1 MASGGVSGGIKL
13 APLLTEMKVDIKNF
27 KSDME
32 QAKKAGKDAAEEI
45 SKELESTSK
54 VGDSLSKV
62 GNILTVGVTTPLL
75 AAGTAVGKFAIDAE
89 NSMAMLQGQL
99 GLTAE
104 ETEQLQ
110 EVAQNVY
117 ENGYGDSIES
127 CVADLALLRQNVRES
142 KDWTE
147 DMTQSTLEQIETITA
162 LFDTN
167 ADEVTRTVQVMKS
180 SGLIENV
187 SEGLDIITYGFQNGA
202 NYSGEM
208 LDTLREY
215 SPQFVKLGLDAD
227 SAMQLMIQ
235 GAENGAF
242 NLDKIGDALKELSI
256 RVVDGSDTTVQGFEA
271 MGLSADEMAQ
281 KFAAGGDTAKAA
293 FQETLDGLESIE
305 DPVERNIAGVNL
317 FGTMWEDL
325 GETVILSLADVEG
338 GLEGVEGATERA
350 GEGLNNTFSA
360 RATSLAREFKDS
372 LLPLGEALL
381 DIGED
386 ILPEVKEGVEDFAD
400 MMEDMDSETAKNVI
414 TFGALAAVAGPVIK
428 TISGG
433 ISVYTKLSSVMAG
446 AKKASDTL
454 STSQSA
460 LTGKMTGLLGTCGPL
475 AGGLALGA
483 TAVIGL
489 GKAIEKARK
498 DAEKADLEEHFGDIV
513 LSAEEVEDIA
523 ERLTTNEW
531 TMRIDAVID
540 AKEKLEELE
549 TSIQESIETINKA
562 EWKVGIGL
570 ELTDS
575 ERKEYQQSVTD
586 YISGVQD
593 YINQQRYT
601 ASLAVDAVFEPGS
614 DINAQYQ
621 QSLDSFYNELSGEF
635 TSLGEELAELSNQA
649 WEDNFLSEDELN
661 AIGEKRAEI
670 QKKLDEISQA
680 EYDLELDSIRADT
693 TKNGLTADSFQNLQE
708 SLSEKLDEREA
719 ELEDTKR
726 ELLLPYQVQ
735 YNNGEISLEEFDAKK
750 KEVDQY
756 CQQQFG
762 DIVLDAVNIETGEIR
777 NAYADEINDSMGNF
791 YDSLQE
797 DITEAG
803 NGAVA
808 SWDEMV
814 ATFSKS
820 IQYSDSVLS
829 AEAQSNVRNLL
840 KNMEP
845 EKARLE
851 ELAKSYKDAGKMV
864 PESVSQGLMDIYQ
877 LEAVTGNTEHIYEL
891 MASRIAESPEYQQA
905 IANAAE
911 SGLGIPEELASALES
926 NYGLVYNAST
936 GMFEQVADGAADSSG
951 TVQSAMTGVVDDA
964 GAAANNRIGEISP
977 EFQRALENMGKG
989 GIAGME
995 AVVKASKLDSP
1006 GMKTP
1011 DWTSEA
1017 RKGRNNMQGVL
1028 DNNPLSVTVNAA
1040 VSGIDAALSALNK
1053 ARSYNYNG
1061 LDNVPYDGYQ
1071 AVLHKGERVLT
1082 AEENRAYSQD
1092 PGIDYGK
1099 MEKCMR
1105 SAVREL
1111 TLSIGSREFGR
1122 MIDNRLRE
1130 RGILP

>member
-1 MASGGVSGGIKL
+1 MAAERASGGIKL

-32 QAKKAGKDAAEEI
+32 QAKKVGKDAAEEI

-62 GNILTVGVTTPLL
+62 GDILTVGVTTPLL

-127 CVADLALLRQNVRES
+127 CVTDLALLRQNVRES

-242 NLDKIGDALKELSI
+242 NLDKVGDALKELSI
-256 RVVDGSDTTVQGFEA
+256 RVVDGSDTTKQGFEA

-281 KFAAGGDTAKAA
+281 KFAVGGDTAKAA
-293 FQETLDGLESIE
+293 FQETLEGLASIE

-386 ILPEVKEGVEDFAD
+386 ILPEIKEGVEDFAD
-400 MMEDMDSETAKNVI
+400 VMEDMDSETAKNVI
-414 TFGALAAVAGPVIK
+414 TFGALAAASGPVIK

-433 ISVYTKLSSVMAG
+433 ISVYTKLSSVLGGASKALGIFGSSQAAAAAAAG
-446 AKKASDTL
+446 TTSTAVGASG
-454 STSQSA
+454 
-460 LTGKMTGLLGTCGPL
+460 LTGTLTGLLGTCAPV
-475 AGGLALGA
+475 AGGIALVGA
-483 TAVIGL
+483 GVYALHEQGDVLNSTVL
-489 GKAIEKARK
+489 KSRE
-498 DAEKADLEEHFGDIV
+498 EMSWLEETLADLQGVTRYTKEE
-513 LSAEEVEDIA
+513 
-523 ERLTTNEW
+523 
-531 TMRIDAVID
+531 
-540 AKEKLEELE
+540 LEELGF
-549 TSIQESIETINKA
+549 
-562 EWKVGIGL
+562 VH
-570 ELTDS
+570 
-575 ERKEYQQSVTD
+575 KE
-586 YISGVQD
+586 
-593 YINQQRYT
+593 
-601 ASLAVDAVFEPGS
+601 F
-614 DINAQYQ
+614 
-621 QSLDSFYNELSGEF
+621 
-635 TSLGEELAELSNQA
+635 
-649 WEDNFLSEDELN
+649 SEDL
-661 AIGEKRAEI
+661 
-670 QKKLDEISQA
+670 
-680 EYDLELDSIRADT
+680 
-693 TKNGLTADSFQNLQE
+693 
-708 SLSEKLDEREA
+708 
-719 ELEDTKR
+719 
-726 ELLLPYQVQ
+726 
-735 YNNGEISLEEFDAKK
+735 
-750 KEVDQY
+750 
-756 CQQQFG
+756 
-762 DIVLDAVNIETGEIR
+762 
-777 NAYADEINDSMGNF
+777 
-791 YDSLQE
+791 
-797 DITEAG
+797 
-803 NGAVA
+803 
-808 SWDEMV
+808 
-814 ATFSKS
+814 
-820 IQYSDSVLS
+820 
-829 AEAQSNVRNLL
+829 
-840 KNMEP
+840 
-845 EKARLE
+845 
-851 ELAKSYKDAGKMV
+851 
-864 PESVSQGLMDIYQ
+864 
-877 LEAVTGNTEHIYEL
+877 
-891 MASRIAESPEYQQA
+891 
-905 IANAAE
+905 
-911 SGLGIPEELASALES
+911 
-926 NYGLVYNAST
+926 
-936 GMFEQVADGAADSSG
+936 
-951 TVQSAMTGVVDDA
+951 
-964 GAAANNRIGEISP
+964 SP
-977 EFQRALENMGKG
+977 EFQDAVEESTKKVQDFNVFLQEIGFDDVITQEETDEFVRRVNDTCSEVIATIESRKEEAQNGLKELFVADDQIVDESEQKVLEIITRSSDNQISEVQTLQNEIIAIYQAAVNEKRELNEQEIADIQSKNERIRQIELEAVGGTQEEIAYAKNEFRARVKTMDLESASELMQEKAKLRDDEIIQIQASYDTEIDLLKSKLENC
-989 GIAGME
+989 
-995 AVVKASKLDSP
+995 
-1006 GMKTP
+1006 
-1011 DWTSEA
+1011 SEA
-1017 RKGRNNMQGVL
+1017 EKSELELQIANLEKDRDDKIKIQQELYNEYLGIIEE
-1028 DNNPLSVTVNAA
+1028 NNPKLLDAINQLNGEILNGEDEKCAKHLQKVREEYIGLEQITKSGCYTLYNTTTQTNEDVVVNYDEATGQVVGIYNEAAGRLAGYTHEIQSDTINMALNCEDSFELVGVSIEGLVEENGKLVNSNGEVVGSLEDVKTSADGTREGIVILNGTPCRIKVDKNGTITALDTIGDKADYVSRDRTMRVYVNAVMDGFNA
-1040 VSGIDAALSALNK
+1040 GIDAINR

-1122 MIDNRLRE
+1122 MVDNRLRE
-1130 RGILP
+1130 RGLM

>member
-1 MASGGVSGGIKL
+1 MASGGIKL

-62 GNILTVGVTTPLL
+62 GNILTVGVTAPLL

-242 NLDKIGDALKELSI
+242 NLDKVGDALKELSI
-256 RVVDGSDTTVQGFEA
+256 RVVDGSDTTKQGFEA

-281 KFAAGGDTAKAA
+281 KFATGGDTAKAA
-293 FQETLDGLESIE
+293 FQETLEGLESIE

-372 LLPLGEALL
+372 LLPLGEVLL

-400 MMEDMDSETAKNVI
+400 MMEDMDTETAKNVI
-414 TFGALAAVAGPVIK
+414 TFGALAAAAGPVIK

-433 ISVYTKLSSVMAG
+433 ISVYTKLSSVLGGASKALGVFGSSQAAAAAAAG
-446 AKKASDTL
+446 TTSTAVGASG
-454 STSQSA
+454 
-460 LTGKMTGLLGTCGPL
+460 LTGTLTGLLGTCAPV
-475 AGGLALGA
+475 AGGIALVGA
-483 TAVIGL
+483 GIY
-489 GKAIEKARK
+489 AIHEQGELMNSTVLKSREEMSWLEKVF
-498 DAEKADLEEHFGDIV
+498 ADLSG
-513 LSAEEVEDIA
+513 
-523 ERLTTNEW
+523 TTKY
-531 TMRIDAVID
+531 TR
-540 AKEKLEELE
+540 EELE
-549 TSIQESIETINKA
+549 E
-562 EWKVGIGL
+562 
-570 ELTDS
+570 
-575 ERKEYQQSVTD
+575 
-586 YISGVQD
+586 
-593 YINQQRYT
+593 
-601 ASLAVDAVFEPGS
+601 
-614 DINAQYQ
+614 
-621 QSLDSFYNELSGEF
+621 
-635 TSLGEELAELSNQA
+635 
-649 WEDNFLSEDELN
+649 
-661 AIGEKRAEI
+661 
-670 QKKLDEISQA
+670 
-680 EYDLELDSIRADT
+680 
-693 TKNGLTADSFQNLQE
+693 
-708 SLSEKLDEREA
+708 
-719 ELEDTKR
+719 
-726 ELLLPYQVQ
+726 
-735 YNNGEISLEEFDAKK
+735 
-750 KEVDQY
+750 
-756 CQQQFG
+756 
-762 DIVLDAVNIETGEIR
+762 
-777 NAYADEINDSMGNF
+777 MGF
-791 YDSLQE
+791 
-797 DITEAG
+797 
-803 NGAVA
+803 V
-808 SWDEMV
+808 
-814 ATFSKS
+814 
-820 IQYSDSVLS
+820 
-829 AEAQSNVRNLL
+829 
-840 KNMEP
+840 
-845 EKARLE
+845 
-851 ELAKSYKDAGKMV
+851 YKDFS
-864 PESVSQGLMDIYQ
+864 E
-877 LEAVTGNTEHIYEL
+877 N
-891 MASRIAESPEYQQA
+891 
-905 IANAAE
+905 
-911 SGLGIPEELASALES
+911 
-926 NYGLVYNAST
+926 
-936 GMFEQVADGAADSSG
+936 
-951 TVQSAMTGVVDDA
+951 
-964 GAAANNRIGEISP
+964 ISP
-977 EFQRALENMGKG
+977 EFQEAVEKSAEDVQNLSVFMQEIGFDGVITEEESAEFNSRIEQACDEAIATIQAKKEEMNSGLAELFVADDGIIDEGEQQLLDYWDQNYDTSTSRITEIKSEINAIEQQAFEEKRALNDKEIEEIENYYAEVRR
-989 GIAGME
+989 IELESLAGNEEEMLYAKNE
-995 AVVKASKLDSP
+995 FTLRAKNMDLESASELLQEKAKIREDEILQIQASYNTQIDMQKAALDDMT
-1006 GMKTP
+1006 G
-1011 DWTSEA
+1011 EA
-1017 RKGRNNMQGVL
+1017 RANAEKQIADLEADRDRKVQEQQGL
-1028 DNNPLSVTVNAA
+1028 YDDYIEIIRENNPKMLDEINKFNGELLTESDKTSQNILADMQDRYANLSYITQSGMYYVYDTVAKENKNIVVNYDEATGEIVGIYDTTSNEVGGYTADMAQAARDMANDSDLAFSFLEGSLDMVVIKARDGSEQVVDSCGRVVGGLEDVTYAADGTRTAIVNVNGVPVRIRVDKDGTITALDTIGDKADYVSRDRYMSVYVNAVMDGFNA
-1040 VSGIDAALSALNK
+1040 GIDAINR

-1082 AEENRAYSQD
+1082 AEENRLYSD
-1092 PGIDYGK
+1092 RSGEGVAKNATIIIEIGGREIRREIVSMVSDDFGK
-1099 MEKCMR
+1099 EARRK
-1105 SAVREL
+1105 
-1111 TLSIGSREFGR
+1111 GYY
-1122 MIDNRLRE
+1122 
-1130 RGILP
+1130 

>member
-32 QAKKAGKDAAEEI
+32 QAKKVGKDAAEEI

-75 AAGTAVGKFAIDAE
+75 AAGAAVGKFAIDAE

-293 FQETLDGLESIE
+293 FQETLEGLASIE

-386 ILPEVKEGVEDFAD
+386 ILPEIKEGVEDFAD
-400 MMEDMDSETAKNVI
+400 VMEDMDSETAKNVI
-414 TFGALAAVAGPVIK
+414 AFGALAAASGPVIK

-433 ISVYTKLSSVMAG
+433 ISVYTKLSSVLGGASKALGIFGSSQAAAAAAAG
-446 AKKASDTL
+446 TTSTAVGASG
-454 STSQSA
+454 
-460 LTGKMTGLLGTCGPL
+460 LTGTLTGLLGTCAPV
-475 AGGLALGA
+475 AGGIALVGA
-483 TAVIGL
+483 GVYALHEQGDVLNSTVL
-489 GKAIEKARK
+489 KSRE
-498 DAEKADLEEHFGDIV
+498 EMSWLEETLADLQGVTRYTKEE
-513 LSAEEVEDIA
+513 
-523 ERLTTNEW
+523 
-531 TMRIDAVID
+531 
-540 AKEKLEELE
+540 LEELGF
-549 TSIQESIETINKA
+549 
-562 EWKVGIGL
+562 VH
-570 ELTDS
+570 
-575 ERKEYQQSVTD
+575 KE
-586 YISGVQD
+586 
-593 YINQQRYT
+593 
-601 ASLAVDAVFEPGS
+601 F
-614 DINAQYQ
+614 
-621 QSLDSFYNELSGEF
+621 
-635 TSLGEELAELSNQA
+635 
-649 WEDNFLSEDELN
+649 SEDL
-661 AIGEKRAEI
+661 
-670 QKKLDEISQA
+670 
-680 EYDLELDSIRADT
+680 
-693 TKNGLTADSFQNLQE
+693 
-708 SLSEKLDEREA
+708 
-719 ELEDTKR
+719 
-726 ELLLPYQVQ
+726 
-735 YNNGEISLEEFDAKK
+735 
-750 KEVDQY
+750 
-756 CQQQFG
+756 
-762 DIVLDAVNIETGEIR
+762 
-777 NAYADEINDSMGNF
+777 
-791 YDSLQE
+791 
-797 DITEAG
+797 
-803 NGAVA
+803 
-808 SWDEMV
+808 
-814 ATFSKS
+814 
-820 IQYSDSVLS
+820 
-829 AEAQSNVRNLL
+829 
-840 KNMEP
+840 
-845 EKARLE
+845 
-851 ELAKSYKDAGKMV
+851 
-864 PESVSQGLMDIYQ
+864 
-877 LEAVTGNTEHIYEL
+877 
-891 MASRIAESPEYQQA
+891 
-905 IANAAE
+905 
-911 SGLGIPEELASALES
+911 
-926 NYGLVYNAST
+926 
-936 GMFEQVADGAADSSG
+936 
-951 TVQSAMTGVVDDA
+951 
-964 GAAANNRIGEISP
+964 SP
-977 EFQRALENMGKG
+977 EFQDAVEESTKKVQDFNVFLQEIGFDDVITQEETDEFVRRVNDTCSEVIATIESRKEEAQNGLKELFVADDQIVDESEQKVLEIITRSSDNQISEVQTLQNEIIAIYQAAVNEKRELNEQEIADIQSKNERIRQIELEAVGGTQEEIAYAKNEFRARVKTMDLESASELMQEKAKLRDDEIIQIQASYDTEIDLLKSKLENCSVAEKSELELQIANLEKDRDDKIKIQQELYNEYL
-989 GIAGME
+989 GIIE
-995 AVVKASKLDSP
+995 
-1006 GMKTP
+1006 
-1011 DWTSEA
+1011 E
-1017 RKGRNNMQGVL
+1017 
-1028 DNNPLSVTVNAA
+1028 NNPKLLDAINQLNGEILNGEDEKCAKHLQKVREEYIGLEQITKSGCYTLYNTTTQTNEDVVVNYDEATGQVVGIYNEAAGRLAGYTHEIQSDTINMALNCEDSFELVGVSIEGLVEENGKLVNSNGEVVGSLEDVKTSADGTREGIVILNGTPCRIKVDKNGTITALDTIGDKADYVSRDRTMRVYVNAVMDGFNA
-1040 VSGIDAALSALNK
+1040 GIDAINR

-1082 AEENRAYSQD
+1082 AEENRLYSD
-1092 PGIDYGK
+1092 RSGEGVAKNATIIIEIGGREIRREIVSMVSDDFGK
-1099 MEKCMR
+1099 EARRK
-1105 SAVREL
+1105 
-1111 TLSIGSREFGR
+1111 GYY
-1122 MIDNRLRE
+1122 
-1130 RGILP
+1130 

>member
-1 MASGGVSGGIKL
+1 MAAERASGGIKL

-32 QAKKAGKDAAEEI
+32 QAKKVGKDAAEEI

-62 GNILTVGVTTPLL
+62 GDILTVGVTTPVL
-75 AAGTAVGKFAIDAE
+75 AAGAAVGKFAIDAE

-104 ETEQLQ
+104 ETERLQ

-142 KDWTE
+142 KDWTD

-281 KFAAGGDTAKAA
+281 KFATGGDTAKAA
-293 FQETLDGLESIE
+293 FQETLEGLASIE

-414 TFGALAAVAGPVIK
+414 TFGALAAAAGPVIK

-433 ISVYTKLSSVMAG
+433 ISVYTKLSSVLGGASKALGVFGSSQAAAAAAAG
-446 AKKASDTL
+446 TTSTAVGASG
-454 STSQSA
+454 
-460 LTGKMTGLLGTCGPL
+460 LTGTLTGLLGTCAPV
-475 AGGLALGA
+475 AGGIALVGA
-483 TAVIGL
+483 GIY
-489 GKAIEKARK
+489 AIHEQGELMNSTVLKSREEMSWLEKVF
-498 DAEKADLEEHFGDIV
+498 ADLSG
-513 LSAEEVEDIA
+513 
-523 ERLTTNEW
+523 TTKY
-531 TMRIDAVID
+531 TR
-540 AKEKLEELE
+540 EELE
-549 TSIQESIETINKA
+549 E
-562 EWKVGIGL
+562 
-570 ELTDS
+570 
-575 ERKEYQQSVTD
+575 
-586 YISGVQD
+586 
-593 YINQQRYT
+593 
-601 ASLAVDAVFEPGS
+601 
-614 DINAQYQ
+614 
-621 QSLDSFYNELSGEF
+621 
-635 TSLGEELAELSNQA
+635 
-649 WEDNFLSEDELN
+649 
-661 AIGEKRAEI
+661 
-670 QKKLDEISQA
+670 
-680 EYDLELDSIRADT
+680 
-693 TKNGLTADSFQNLQE
+693 
-708 SLSEKLDEREA
+708 
-719 ELEDTKR
+719 
-726 ELLLPYQVQ
+726 
-735 YNNGEISLEEFDAKK
+735 
-750 KEVDQY
+750 
-756 CQQQFG
+756 
-762 DIVLDAVNIETGEIR
+762 
-777 NAYADEINDSMGNF
+777 MGF
-791 YDSLQE
+791 
-797 DITEAG
+797 
-803 NGAVA
+803 V
-808 SWDEMV
+808 
-814 ATFSKS
+814 
-820 IQYSDSVLS
+820 
-829 AEAQSNVRNLL
+829 
-840 KNMEP
+840 
-845 EKARLE
+845 
-851 ELAKSYKDAGKMV
+851 YKDFS
-864 PESVSQGLMDIYQ
+864 E
-877 LEAVTGNTEHIYEL
+877 N
-891 MASRIAESPEYQQA
+891 
-905 IANAAE
+905 
-911 SGLGIPEELASALES
+911 
-926 NYGLVYNAST
+926 
-936 GMFEQVADGAADSSG
+936 
-951 TVQSAMTGVVDDA
+951 
-964 GAAANNRIGEISP
+964 ISP
-977 EFQRALENMGKG
+977 EFQEAVEKSAEDVQNLSIFMQEIGFDGVITEEESAEFNSRIEQACDEAIATIQAKKEEMNSGLAELFVADDGIIDEGEQQLLDYWDQNYDTSTSRITEIKSEINAIEQQAFEEKRALNDKEIEEIENYYAEVRR
-989 GIAGME
+989 IELESLAGNEEEMLYAKNE
-995 AVVKASKLDSP
+995 FTLRAKNMDLESASELLQEKAKIREDEILQIQASYNTQIDMQKAALDDMT
-1006 GMKTP
+1006 G
-1011 DWTSEA
+1011 EA
-1017 RKGRNNMQGVL
+1017 RANAEKQIADLEADRDRKVQEQQGL
-1028 DNNPLSVTVNAA
+1028 YDDYIEIIRENNPKMLDEINKFNGELLTESDKTSQDILADMQDRYANLSYITQSGMYYVYDTVAKENKNIVVNYDEATGEIVGIYDTTSNEVGGYTADMAQAARDMANDSDLAFSFLEGSLDMVVIKARDGSEQVVDSCGRVVGGLEDVTYAADGTRTAIVNVNGVPVRIRVDKDGTITALDTIGDKADYVSRDRYMSVYVNAVMDGFNA
-1040 VSGIDAALSALNK
+1040 GIDAINR

-1082 AEENRAYSQD
+1082 AEENRLYSD
-1092 PGIDYGK
+1092 RSGEGVAKNATIIIEIGGREIRREIVSMVSDDFGK
-1099 MEKCMR
+1099 EARRK
-1105 SAVREL
+1105 
-1111 TLSIGSREFGR
+1111 GYY
-1122 MIDNRLRE
+1122 
-1130 RGILP
+1130 

>member
-1 MASGGVSGGIKL
+1 MASEGVSGGIKL

-293 FQETLDGLESIE
+293 FQETLEGLASIE

-372 LLPLGEALL
+372 LLPLGEVLL

-414 TFGALAAVAGPVIK
+414 TFGALAAAAGPVIK

-433 ISVYTKLSSVMAG
+433 ISVYTKLSSVLGGASKALGVFGSSQAAAAAAAG
-446 AKKASDTL
+446 TTSTAVGASG
-454 STSQSA
+454 
-460 LTGKMTGLLGTCGPL
+460 LTGTLTGLLGTCAPV
-475 AGGLALGA
+475 AGGIALVGA
-483 TAVIGL
+483 GIY
-489 GKAIEKARK
+489 AIHEQGELMNSTVLKSREEMSWLEKVF
-498 DAEKADLEEHFGDIV
+498 ADLSG
-513 LSAEEVEDIA
+513 
-523 ERLTTNEW
+523 TTKY
-531 TMRIDAVID
+531 TR
-540 AKEKLEELE
+540 EELE
-549 TSIQESIETINKA
+549 E
-562 EWKVGIGL
+562 
-570 ELTDS
+570 
-575 ERKEYQQSVTD
+575 
-586 YISGVQD
+586 
-593 YINQQRYT
+593 
-601 ASLAVDAVFEPGS
+601 
-614 DINAQYQ
+614 
-621 QSLDSFYNELSGEF
+621 
-635 TSLGEELAELSNQA
+635 
-649 WEDNFLSEDELN
+649 
-661 AIGEKRAEI
+661 
-670 QKKLDEISQA
+670 
-680 EYDLELDSIRADT
+680 
-693 TKNGLTADSFQNLQE
+693 
-708 SLSEKLDEREA
+708 
-719 ELEDTKR
+719 
-726 ELLLPYQVQ
+726 
-735 YNNGEISLEEFDAKK
+735 
-750 KEVDQY
+750 
-756 CQQQFG
+756 
-762 DIVLDAVNIETGEIR
+762 
-777 NAYADEINDSMGNF
+777 MGF
-791 YDSLQE
+791 
-797 DITEAG
+797 
-803 NGAVA
+803 V
-808 SWDEMV
+808 
-814 ATFSKS
+814 
-820 IQYSDSVLS
+820 
-829 AEAQSNVRNLL
+829 
-840 KNMEP
+840 
-845 EKARLE
+845 
-851 ELAKSYKDAGKMV
+851 YKDFS
-864 PESVSQGLMDIYQ
+864 E
-877 LEAVTGNTEHIYEL
+877 N
-891 MASRIAESPEYQQA
+891 
-905 IANAAE
+905 
-911 SGLGIPEELASALES
+911 
-926 NYGLVYNAST
+926 
-936 GMFEQVADGAADSSG
+936 
-951 TVQSAMTGVVDDA
+951 
-964 GAAANNRIGEISP
+964 ISP
-977 EFQRALENMGKG
+977 EFQEAVEKSAEDVQNLSIFMQEIGFDGVITEEESAEFNSRIEQACDEAIATIQAKKEEMNSGLAELFVADDGIIDEGEQQLLDYWDQNYDTSTSRITEIKSEINAIEQQAFEEKRALNDKEIEEIENYYAEVRR
-989 GIAGME
+989 IELESLAGNEEEMLYAKNE
-995 AVVKASKLDSP
+995 FTLRAKNMDLESASELLQEKAKIREDEILQIQASYNTQIDMQKAALDDMT
-1006 GMKTP
+1006 G
-1011 DWTSEA
+1011 EA
-1017 RKGRNNMQGVL
+1017 RANAEKQIADLEADRDRKVQEQQGL
-1028 DNNPLSVTVNAA
+1028 YDDYIEIIRENNPKMLDEINKFNGELLTESDKTSQNILADMQDRYANLSYITQSGMYYVYDTVAKENKNIVVNYDEATGEIVGIYDTTSNEVGGYTADMAQAARDMANDSDLAFSFLEGSLDMVVIKARDGSEQVVDSCGRVVGGLEDVTYAADGTRTAIVNVNGVPVRIRVDKDGTITALDTIGDKADYVSRDRYMSVYVNAVMDGFNA
-1040 VSGIDAALSALNK
+1040 GIDAINR

-1082 AEENRAYSQD
+1082 AEENRLYSD
-1092 PGIDYGK
+1092 RSGEGVAKNATIIIEIGGREIRREIVSMVSDDFGK
-1099 MEKCMR
+1099 EARRK
-1105 SAVREL
+1105 
-1111 TLSIGSREFGR
+1111 GYY
-1122 MIDNRLRE
+1122 
-1130 RGILP
+1130 

>member
-1 MASGGVSGGIKL
+1 MASGGIKL
-13 APLLTEMKVDIKNF
+13 APLLTELKVDIKNF
-27 KSDME
+27 KSDM
-32 QAKKAGKDAAEEI
+32 QKAASVGASEADRI
-45 SKELESTSK
+45 SKELEHVSTAGEKMSK
-54 VGDSLSKV
+54 VGDY
-62 GNILTVGVTTPLL
+62 LTIGVTTPLL

-104 ETEQLQ
+104 ETERLQ
-110 EVAQNVY
+110 EVAQGVY

-127 CVADLALLRQNVRES
+127 CVSDLALLRQNVRES
-142 KDWTE
+142 KDWTDE
-147 DMTQSTLEQIETITA
+147 MTQSTLEQIETITA

-293 FQETLDGLESIE
+293 FQETLEGLASIE

-414 TFGALAAVAGPVIK
+414 TFGALAAAAGPVIK

-433 ISVYTKLSSVMAG
+433 ISVYTKLSSVLGGTSKALGVFGSSQAAAAAAAG
-446 AKKASDTL
+446 TTSTAVGASG
-454 STSQSA
+454 
-460 LTGKMTGLLGTCGPL
+460 LTGTLTGLLGTCAPV
-475 AGGLALGA
+475 AGGIALIGA
-483 TAVIGL
+483 GIY
-489 GKAIEKARK
+489 AIHEQGELMNSTVLKSREEMSWLEKVF
-498 DAEKADLEEHFGDIV
+498 ADLSG
-513 LSAEEVEDIA
+513 
-523 ERLTTNEW
+523 TTKY
-531 TMRIDAVID
+531 TR
-540 AKEKLEELE
+540 EELE
-549 TSIQESIETINKA
+549 E
-562 EWKVGIGL
+562 
-570 ELTDS
+570 
-575 ERKEYQQSVTD
+575 
-586 YISGVQD
+586 
-593 YINQQRYT
+593 
-601 ASLAVDAVFEPGS
+601 
-614 DINAQYQ
+614 
-621 QSLDSFYNELSGEF
+621 
-635 TSLGEELAELSNQA
+635 
-649 WEDNFLSEDELN
+649 
-661 AIGEKRAEI
+661 
-670 QKKLDEISQA
+670 
-680 EYDLELDSIRADT
+680 
-693 TKNGLTADSFQNLQE
+693 
-708 SLSEKLDEREA
+708 
-719 ELEDTKR
+719 
-726 ELLLPYQVQ
+726 
-735 YNNGEISLEEFDAKK
+735 
-750 KEVDQY
+750 
-756 CQQQFG
+756 
-762 DIVLDAVNIETGEIR
+762 
-777 NAYADEINDSMGNF
+777 MGF
-791 YDSLQE
+791 
-797 DITEAG
+797 
-803 NGAVA
+803 V
-808 SWDEMV
+808 
-814 ATFSKS
+814 
-820 IQYSDSVLS
+820 
-829 AEAQSNVRNLL
+829 
-840 KNMEP
+840 
-845 EKARLE
+845 
-851 ELAKSYKDAGKMV
+851 YKDFS
-864 PESVSQGLMDIYQ
+864 E
-877 LEAVTGNTEHIYEL
+877 N
-891 MASRIAESPEYQQA
+891 
-905 IANAAE
+905 
-911 SGLGIPEELASALES
+911 
-926 NYGLVYNAST
+926 
-936 GMFEQVADGAADSSG
+936 
-951 TVQSAMTGVVDDA
+951 
-964 GAAANNRIGEISP
+964 ISP
-977 EFQRALENMGKG
+977 EFQEAVEKSAEDVQNLSVFMQEIGFDGVITEEESAEFNSRIEQACDDAIATIQAKKEEMNSGLAELFVADDGIIDEGEQQLLDYWDQNYDTSTSRITEIKSEINAIEQQAFEEKRALNDKEIEEIENYYAEVRRIELESLAGNEEEMLYAKNEFTLRAKNMDLESASELLQEKAKIREEEILQIQASYNTQIDMQKAALADMTGEDRANAEKQIADLEADRDRKVQEQQG
-989 GIAGME
+989 LYDDYLEIIRENNPKMLDEINKFNGELLTESDKTSQKALAGMQDRYANLSYITQSGMYYVYDTVDNVNKNIVVNYDE
-995 AVVKASKLDSP
+995 ATGEIVGIYDTASNEVGGYTADMAQAARDMVYDSDLAFSFLEGSLDMVVIKARDGSEQVVDSC
-1006 GMKTP
+1006 
-1011 DWTSEA
+1011 
-1017 RKGRNNMQGVL
+1017 GRVVGGLEDVTYAADGTRTAIVNVNGVPVRVKVDKDGTITAL
-1028 DNNPLSVTVNAA
+1028 NTIGNTADYVSRDRYMNVHVNAVMSGFNAA
-1040 VSGIDAALSALNK
+1040 VDAINR

-1082 AEENRAYSQD
+1082 AEENRAYSQA

-1111 TLSIGSREFGR
+1111 TLSIGNRELGR

>member
-13 APLLTEMKVDIKNF
+13 APLLTEMKVDIKKF

-242 NLDKIGDALKELSI
+242 NLDKVGDALKELSI
-256 RVVDGSDTTVQGFEA
+256 RVVDGSDTTKQGFEA

-293 FQETLDGLESIE
+293 FQETLEGLASIE

-386 ILPEVKEGVEDFAD
+386 ILPEIKEGVEDFAD
-400 MMEDMDSETAKNVI
+400 VMEDMDSETAKNVI
-414 TFGALAAVAGPVIK
+414 TFGALAAASGPVIK

-433 ISVYTKLSSVMAG
+433 NSVYTKLSSVLGRASKALGIFGSSQAAAAAAAG
-446 AKKASDTL
+446 TTSTAVGASG
-454 STSQSA
+454 
-460 LTGKMTGLLGTCGPL
+460 LTGTLTGLLGTCAPV
-475 AGGLALGA
+475 AGGIALVGA
-483 TAVIGL
+483 GVYALHEQGDVLNSTVL
-489 GKAIEKARK
+489 KSRE
-498 DAEKADLEEHFGDIV
+498 EMSWLEETLADLQGVTRYTKEE
-513 LSAEEVEDIA
+513 
-523 ERLTTNEW
+523 
-531 TMRIDAVID
+531 
-540 AKEKLEELE
+540 LEELGF
-549 TSIQESIETINKA
+549 
-562 EWKVGIGL
+562 VH
-570 ELTDS
+570 
-575 ERKEYQQSVTD
+575 KE
-586 YISGVQD
+586 
-593 YINQQRYT
+593 
-601 ASLAVDAVFEPGS
+601 F
-614 DINAQYQ
+614 
-621 QSLDSFYNELSGEF
+621 
-635 TSLGEELAELSNQA
+635 
-649 WEDNFLSEDELN
+649 SEDL
-661 AIGEKRAEI
+661 
-670 QKKLDEISQA
+670 
-680 EYDLELDSIRADT
+680 
-693 TKNGLTADSFQNLQE
+693 
-708 SLSEKLDEREA
+708 
-719 ELEDTKR
+719 
-726 ELLLPYQVQ
+726 
-735 YNNGEISLEEFDAKK
+735 
-750 KEVDQY
+750 
-756 CQQQFG
+756 
-762 DIVLDAVNIETGEIR
+762 
-777 NAYADEINDSMGNF
+777 
-791 YDSLQE
+791 
-797 DITEAG
+797 
-803 NGAVA
+803 
-808 SWDEMV
+808 
-814 ATFSKS
+814 
-820 IQYSDSVLS
+820 
-829 AEAQSNVRNLL
+829 
-840 KNMEP
+840 
-845 EKARLE
+845 
-851 ELAKSYKDAGKMV
+851 
-864 PESVSQGLMDIYQ
+864 
-877 LEAVTGNTEHIYEL
+877 
-891 MASRIAESPEYQQA
+891 
-905 IANAAE
+905 
-911 SGLGIPEELASALES
+911 
-926 NYGLVYNAST
+926 
-936 GMFEQVADGAADSSG
+936 
-951 TVQSAMTGVVDDA
+951 
-964 GAAANNRIGEISP
+964 SP
-977 EFQRALENMGKG
+977 EFQDAVEESTKKVQDFNVFLQEIGFDDVITQEETDEFVRRVNDTCSEVIATIESRKEEAQNGLKELFVADDQIVDESEQKVLEIITRSSDNQISEVQTLQNEIIAIYQAAVNEKRELNEQEIADIQSKNERIRQIELEAVGGTQEEIAYAKNEFRARVKTMDLESASELMQEKAKLRDDEIIQIQASYDTEIDLLKSKLENC
-989 GIAGME
+989 
-995 AVVKASKLDSP
+995 
-1006 GMKTP
+1006 
-1011 DWTSEA
+1011 SEA
-1017 RKGRNNMQGVL
+1017 EKSELELQIANLEKDRDDKIKIQQELYNEYLGIIEE
-1028 DNNPLSVTVNAA
+1028 NNPKLLDAINQLNGEILNGEDEKCAKHLQKVREEYIGLEQITKSGCYTLYNTTTQTNEDVVVNYDEATGQVVGIYNEAAGRLAGYTHEIQSDTINMALNCEDSFELVGVSIEGLVEENGKLVNSNGKVVGSLEDVKTSADGTREGIVILNGTPCRIKVDKNGTITALDTIGDKADYVSRDRTMRVYVNAVMDGFNA
-1040 VSGIDAALSALNK
+1040 GIDAINRS
-1053 ARSYNYNG
+1053 RSYNYNG

-1082 AEENRAYSQD
+1082 AEENRLYSD
-1092 PGIDYGK
+1092 RSGEGVAKNATIIIEIGGREIRREIVSMVSDDFGK
-1099 MEKCMR
+1099 EARRK
-1105 SAVREL
+1105 
-1111 TLSIGSREFGR
+1111 GYY
-1122 MIDNRLRE
+1122 
-1130 RGILP
+1130 

>member
-32 QAKKAGKDAAEEI
+32 QAKKVGKDAAEEI

-242 NLDKIGDALKELSI
+242 NLDKVGDALKELSI
-256 RVVDGSDTTVQGFEA
+256 RVVDGSDTTKQGFEA

-293 FQETLDGLESIE
+293 FQETLEGLASIE

-386 ILPEVKEGVEDFAD
+386 ILPEIKEGVEDFAD
-400 MMEDMDSETAKNVI
+400 VMEDMDSETAKNVI
-414 TFGALAAVAGPVIK
+414 TFGALAATAGPVIK

-433 ISVYTKLSSVMAG
+433 ISVYTKLSSVLGGTSKALGIFGSSQAAAAAAAG
-446 AKKASDTL
+446 TTSTAVGASG
-454 STSQSA
+454 
-460 LTGKMTGLLGTCGPL
+460 LTGTLTGLLGTCAPV
-475 AGGLALGA
+475 AGGIALVGA
-483 TAVIGL
+483 GVY
-489 GKAIEKARK
+489 AIHEQGELMNSTVLKSREEMSWLEKVF
-498 DAEKADLEEHFGDIV
+498 ADLSG
-513 LSAEEVEDIA
+513 
-523 ERLTTNEW
+523 TTKY
-531 TMRIDAVID
+531 TR
-540 AKEKLEELE
+540 EELE
-549 TSIQESIETINKA
+549 E
-562 EWKVGIGL
+562 
-570 ELTDS
+570 
-575 ERKEYQQSVTD
+575 
-586 YISGVQD
+586 
-593 YINQQRYT
+593 
-601 ASLAVDAVFEPGS
+601 
-614 DINAQYQ
+614 
-621 QSLDSFYNELSGEF
+621 
-635 TSLGEELAELSNQA
+635 
-649 WEDNFLSEDELN
+649 
-661 AIGEKRAEI
+661 
-670 QKKLDEISQA
+670 
-680 EYDLELDSIRADT
+680 
-693 TKNGLTADSFQNLQE
+693 
-708 SLSEKLDEREA
+708 
-719 ELEDTKR
+719 
-726 ELLLPYQVQ
+726 
-735 YNNGEISLEEFDAKK
+735 
-750 KEVDQY
+750 
-756 CQQQFG
+756 
-762 DIVLDAVNIETGEIR
+762 
-777 NAYADEINDSMGNF
+777 MGF
-791 YDSLQE
+791 
-797 DITEAG
+797 
-803 NGAVA
+803 V
-808 SWDEMV
+808 
-814 ATFSKS
+814 
-820 IQYSDSVLS
+820 
-829 AEAQSNVRNLL
+829 
-840 KNMEP
+840 
-845 EKARLE
+845 
-851 ELAKSYKDAGKMV
+851 YKDFS
-864 PESVSQGLMDIYQ
+864 E
-877 LEAVTGNTEHIYEL
+877 N
-891 MASRIAESPEYQQA
+891 
-905 IANAAE
+905 
-911 SGLGIPEELASALES
+911 
-926 NYGLVYNAST
+926 
-936 GMFEQVADGAADSSG
+936 
-951 TVQSAMTGVVDDA
+951 
-964 GAAANNRIGEISP
+964 ISP
-977 EFQRALENMGKG
+977 EFQEAVEKSAEDVQNLSVFMQEIGFDGVITEEESAEFNSRIEQACDEAIATIQAKKEEMNSGLAELFVADDGIIDEGERQLLDYWDQNYDTSTSRITEIKSEINAIEQQAFEEKRALNDKEIEEIENYYAEVRR
-989 GIAGME
+989 IELESLAGNEEEMLYAKNE
-995 AVVKASKLDSP
+995 FTLRAKNMDLESASELLQEKAKIREDEILQIQASYNTQIDMQKAALDDMT
-1006 GMKTP
+1006 G
-1011 DWTSEA
+1011 EA
-1017 RKGRNNMQGVL
+1017 RANAEKQIADLEADRDRKVQEQQGL
-1028 DNNPLSVTVNAA
+1028 YDDYIEIIRENNPKMLDEINKFNGELLTESDKTSQDILADMQDRYANLSYITQSGMYYVYDTVAKENKNIVVNYDEATGEIVGIYDTTSNEVGGYTADMAQAARDMANDSDLAFSFLEGSLDMVVIKARDGSEQVVDSCGRVVGGLEDVTYAADGTRTAIVNVNGVPVRIRVDKDGTITALDTIGDKADYVSRDRYMSVYVNAVMDGFNA
-1040 VSGIDAALSALNK
+1040 GIDAINR

-1082 AEENRAYSQD
+1082 AEENRLYSD
-1092 PGIDYGK
+1092 RSGEGVAKNATIIIEIGGREIRREIVSMVSDDFGK
-1099 MEKCMR
+1099 EARRK
-1105 SAVREL
+1105 
-1111 TLSIGSREFGR
+1111 GYY
-1122 MIDNRLRE
+1122 
-1130 RGILP
+1130 

>member
-1 MASGGVSGGIKL
+1 MAAERASGGIKL

-32 QAKKAGKDAAEEI
+32 QAKKVGKDAAEEI

-62 GNILTVGVTTPLL
+62 GNILTVGVTAPLL

-187 SEGLDIITYGFQNGA
+187 SDGLDIITYGFQNGA

-242 NLDKIGDALKELSI
+242 NLDKVGDALKELSI
-256 RVVDGSDTTVQGFEA
+256 RVVDGSDTTKQGFEA

-293 FQETLDGLESIE
+293 FQETLEGLESIE

-386 ILPEVKEGVEDFAD
+386 ILPEIKEGVEDFAD
-400 MMEDMDSETAKNVI
+400 VMEDMDSETAKNVI
-414 TFGALAAVAGPVIK
+414 TFGALATASGPVIK

-433 ISVYTKLSSVMAG
+433 ISVYTKLSSVLGGASKALGIFGSSQAAAAAAAG
-446 AKKASDTL
+446 TTSTAVGASG
-454 STSQSA
+454 
-460 LTGKMTGLLGTCGPL
+460 LTGTLTGLLGTCAPV
-475 AGGLALGA
+475 AGGIALVGA
-483 TAVIGL
+483 GVYALHEQGDVLNSTVL
-489 GKAIEKARK
+489 KSRE
-498 DAEKADLEEHFGDIV
+498 EMSWLEETLADLQGVTRYTKEE
-513 LSAEEVEDIA
+513 
-523 ERLTTNEW
+523 
-531 TMRIDAVID
+531 
-540 AKEKLEELE
+540 LEELGF
-549 TSIQESIETINKA
+549 
-562 EWKVGIGL
+562 VH
-570 ELTDS
+570 
-575 ERKEYQQSVTD
+575 KE
-586 YISGVQD
+586 
-593 YINQQRYT
+593 
-601 ASLAVDAVFEPGS
+601 F
-614 DINAQYQ
+614 
-621 QSLDSFYNELSGEF
+621 
-635 TSLGEELAELSNQA
+635 
-649 WEDNFLSEDELN
+649 SEDL
-661 AIGEKRAEI
+661 
-670 QKKLDEISQA
+670 
-680 EYDLELDSIRADT
+680 
-693 TKNGLTADSFQNLQE
+693 
-708 SLSEKLDEREA
+708 
-719 ELEDTKR
+719 
-726 ELLLPYQVQ
+726 
-735 YNNGEISLEEFDAKK
+735 
-750 KEVDQY
+750 
-756 CQQQFG
+756 
-762 DIVLDAVNIETGEIR
+762 
-777 NAYADEINDSMGNF
+777 
-791 YDSLQE
+791 
-797 DITEAG
+797 
-803 NGAVA
+803 
-808 SWDEMV
+808 
-814 ATFSKS
+814 
-820 IQYSDSVLS
+820 
-829 AEAQSNVRNLL
+829 
-840 KNMEP
+840 
-845 EKARLE
+845 
-851 ELAKSYKDAGKMV
+851 
-864 PESVSQGLMDIYQ
+864 
-877 LEAVTGNTEHIYEL
+877 
-891 MASRIAESPEYQQA
+891 
-905 IANAAE
+905 
-911 SGLGIPEELASALES
+911 
-926 NYGLVYNAST
+926 
-936 GMFEQVADGAADSSG
+936 
-951 TVQSAMTGVVDDA
+951 
-964 GAAANNRIGEISP
+964 SP
-977 EFQRALENMGKG
+977 EFQDAVEESTKKVQDFNVFLQEIGFDDVITQEETDEFVRRVNDTCSEVIATIESRKEEAQNGLKELFVADDQIVDESEQKVLEIITRSSDNQISEVQTLQNEIIAIYQAAVNEKRELNEQEIADIQSKNERIRQIELEAVGGTQEEIAYAKNEFRARVKTMDLESASELMQEKAKLRDDEIIQIQASYDTEIDLLKSKLENC
-989 GIAGME
+989 
-995 AVVKASKLDSP
+995 
-1006 GMKTP
+1006 
-1011 DWTSEA
+1011 SEA
-1017 RKGRNNMQGVL
+1017 EKSELELQIANLEKDRDDKIKIQQELYNEYLGIIEE
-1028 DNNPLSVTVNAA
+1028 NNPKLLDAINQLNGEILNGEDEKCAKHLQKVREEYIGLEHITKSGCYTLYNTTTQTNEDVVVNYDEATGQVVGIYNEAAGRLAGYTHEIQSDTINMALNCEDSFELVGVSIEGLVEENGKLVNSNGEVVGSLEDVKTSADGTREGIVILNGTPCRIKVDKNGTITALDTIGDKADYVSRDRTMRVYVNAVMDGFNA
-1040 VSGIDAALSALNK
+1040 GIDAINR

-1082 AEENRAYSQD
+1082 AEENRLYSD
-1092 PGIDYGK
+1092 RSGEGVAKNATIIIEIGGREIRREIVSMVSDDFGK
-1099 MEKCMR
+1099 EARRK
-1105 SAVREL
+1105 
-1111 TLSIGSREFGR
+1111 GYY
-1122 MIDNRLRE
+1122 
-1130 RGILP
+1130 

>member
-293 FQETLDGLESIE
+293 FQETLEGLASIE

-372 LLPLGEALL
+372 LLPLGEVLL

-414 TFGALAAVAGPVIK
+414 TFGALAAAAGPVIK

-433 ISVYTKLSSVMAG
+433 ISVYTKLSSVLGGASKALGVFGSSQAAAAAAAG
-446 AKKASDTL
+446 TTSTAVGASG
-454 STSQSA
+454 
-460 LTGKMTGLLGTCGPL
+460 LTGTLTGLLGTCAPVAGGIALVGAGIYAIHEQGELMNSTVLKSQEELSWMEQLL
-475 AGGLALGA
+475 AG
-483 TAVIGL
+483 
-489 GKAIEKARK
+489 
-498 DAEKADLEEHFGDIV
+498 
-513 LSAEEVEDIA
+513 LSG
-523 ERLTTNEW
+523 TTKY
-531 TMRIDAVID
+531 TR
-540 AKEKLEELE
+540 EELE
-549 TSIQESIETINKA
+549 E
-562 EWKVGIGL
+562 
-570 ELTDS
+570 
-575 ERKEYQQSVTD
+575 
-586 YISGVQD
+586 
-593 YINQQRYT
+593 
-601 ASLAVDAVFEPGS
+601 
-614 DINAQYQ
+614 
-621 QSLDSFYNELSGEF
+621 
-635 TSLGEELAELSNQA
+635 
-649 WEDNFLSEDELN
+649 
-661 AIGEKRAEI
+661 
-670 QKKLDEISQA
+670 
-680 EYDLELDSIRADT
+680 
-693 TKNGLTADSFQNLQE
+693 
-708 SLSEKLDEREA
+708 
-719 ELEDTKR
+719 
-726 ELLLPYQVQ
+726 
-735 YNNGEISLEEFDAKK
+735 
-750 KEVDQY
+750 
-756 CQQQFG
+756 
-762 DIVLDAVNIETGEIR
+762 
-777 NAYADEINDSMGNF
+777 MGF
-791 YDSLQE
+791 
-797 DITEAG
+797 
-803 NGAVA
+803 V
-808 SWDEMV
+808 
-814 ATFSKS
+814 
-820 IQYSDSVLS
+820 
-829 AEAQSNVRNLL
+829 
-840 KNMEP
+840 
-845 EKARLE
+845 
-851 ELAKSYKDAGKMV
+851 YKDFS
-864 PESVSQGLMDIYQ
+864 E
-877 LEAVTGNTEHIYEL
+877 N
-891 MASRIAESPEYQQA
+891 
-905 IANAAE
+905 
-911 SGLGIPEELASALES
+911 
-926 NYGLVYNAST
+926 
-936 GMFEQVADGAADSSG
+936 
-951 TVQSAMTGVVDDA
+951 
-964 GAAANNRIGEISP
+964 ISP
-977 EFQRALENMGKG
+977 EFQ
-989 GIAGME
+989 E
-995 AVVKASKLDSP
+995 AVERSAEDVQNLSVFMQEIGFDGVITEEESSEFNSRIEQACDEAIATIQAKKEEMNSGLAELFVADDGIIDEGEQQLLDYWDQNYDTSTSRITEIKSEINAIEQKAFEEKRTLNDKEIEEIENYYAEVRRIELESLAGNEEEMLYAKNEFTLRAKNMDLESASELLQEKAKIREEEIIQIQASYNTMIDKQKAALDKME
-1006 GMKTP
+1006 GEDRANAEKQIA
-1011 DWTSEA
+1011 DLEA
-1017 RKGRNNMQGVL
+1017 DRDRKVQEQQGL
-1028 DNNPLSVTVNAA
+1028 YDDYLEIIRENNPKMLDEINKFNGELLTESDKTSQATLADMQDRYANLSYITQSGMYYVYDTVAKENKNIVVNYDEATGEIVGIYDTTSNEVGGYTADMAQAA
-1040 VSGIDAALSALNK
+1040 RDMANDSDLAFSFLEGSLDMMVIKAQDGSEQVVDSCGNVVGGLEDVEYAADGTRTAIVNVNGVPVRVKVDKDGTITALNTIGNTADYVSRDRYMSVHINAVMDGFNAGIEAINR
-1053 ARSYNYNG
+1053 ARSHNYNG

-1082 AEENRAYSQD
+1082 AEENRLYSD
-1092 PGIDYGK
+1092 RSGEGVAKNATIIIEIGGREIRREIVSMVSDDFGK
-1099 MEKCMR
+1099 EARRK
-1105 SAVREL
+1105 
-1111 TLSIGSREFGR
+1111 GYY
-1122 MIDNRLRE
+1122 
-1130 RGILP
+1130 

>member
-62 GNILTVGVTTPLL
+62 GNILTVGVTAPLL

-147 DMTQSTLEQIETITA
+147 DMTQGTLEQIETITA

-242 NLDKIGDALKELSI
+242 NLDKVGDALKELSI
-256 RVVDGSDTTVQGFEA
+256 RVVDGSDTTKQGFEA

-293 FQETLDGLESIE
+293 FQETLEGLASIE

-386 ILPEVKEGVEDFAD
+386 ILPEIKEGVEDFAD
-400 MMEDMDSETAKNVI
+400 VMEDMDSETAKNVI
-414 TFGALAAVAGPVIK
+414 TFGALAAASGPVIK

-433 ISVYTKLSSVMAG
+433 ISVYTKLSSVLGGASKALGIFGSSQAAAAAAAG
-446 AKKASDTL
+446 TTSTAVGASG
-454 STSQSA
+454 
-460 LTGKMTGLLGTCGPL
+460 LTGTLTGLLGTCAPV
-475 AGGLALGA
+475 AGGIALVGA
-483 TAVIGL
+483 GVYALHEQGDVLNSTVL
-489 GKAIEKARK
+489 KSRE
-498 DAEKADLEEHFGDIV
+498 EMSWLEETLADLQGVTRYTKEE
-513 LSAEEVEDIA
+513 
-523 ERLTTNEW
+523 
-531 TMRIDAVID
+531 
-540 AKEKLEELE
+540 LEELGF
-549 TSIQESIETINKA
+549 
-562 EWKVGIGL
+562 VH
-570 ELTDS
+570 
-575 ERKEYQQSVTD
+575 KE
-586 YISGVQD
+586 
-593 YINQQRYT
+593 
-601 ASLAVDAVFEPGS
+601 F
-614 DINAQYQ
+614 
-621 QSLDSFYNELSGEF
+621 
-635 TSLGEELAELSNQA
+635 
-649 WEDNFLSEDELN
+649 SEDL
-661 AIGEKRAEI
+661 
-670 QKKLDEISQA
+670 
-680 EYDLELDSIRADT
+680 
-693 TKNGLTADSFQNLQE
+693 
-708 SLSEKLDEREA
+708 
-719 ELEDTKR
+719 
-726 ELLLPYQVQ
+726 
-735 YNNGEISLEEFDAKK
+735 
-750 KEVDQY
+750 
-756 CQQQFG
+756 
-762 DIVLDAVNIETGEIR
+762 
-777 NAYADEINDSMGNF
+777 
-791 YDSLQE
+791 
-797 DITEAG
+797 
-803 NGAVA
+803 
-808 SWDEMV
+808 
-814 ATFSKS
+814 
-820 IQYSDSVLS
+820 
-829 AEAQSNVRNLL
+829 
-840 KNMEP
+840 
-845 EKARLE
+845 
-851 ELAKSYKDAGKMV
+851 
-864 PESVSQGLMDIYQ
+864 
-877 LEAVTGNTEHIYEL
+877 
-891 MASRIAESPEYQQA
+891 
-905 IANAAE
+905 
-911 SGLGIPEELASALES
+911 
-926 NYGLVYNAST
+926 
-936 GMFEQVADGAADSSG
+936 
-951 TVQSAMTGVVDDA
+951 
-964 GAAANNRIGEISP
+964 SP
-977 EFQRALENMGKG
+977 EFQDAVEESTKKVQDFNVFLQEIGFDDVITQEETDEFVRRVNDTCSEVIATIESRKEEAQNGLKELFVADDQIVDESEQKVLEIITRSSDNQISEVQTLQNEIIAIYQAAVNEKRELNEQEIADIQSKNERIRQIELEAVGGTQEEIAYAKNEFRARVKTMDLESASELMQEKAKLRDDEIIQIQASYDTEIDLLKSKLENC
-989 GIAGME
+989 
-995 AVVKASKLDSP
+995 
-1006 GMKTP
+1006 
-1011 DWTSEA
+1011 SEA
-1017 RKGRNNMQGVL
+1017 EKSELELQIANLEKDRDDKIKIQQELYNEYLGIIEE
-1028 DNNPLSVTVNAA
+1028 NNPKLLDAINQLNGEILNGEDEKCAKHLQKVREEYIGLEQITKSGCYTLYNTTTQTNEDVVVNYDEATGQVVGIYNEAAGRLAGYTHEIQSDTINMALNCEDSFELVGVSIEGLVEENGKLVNSNGEVVGSLEDVKTSADGTREGIVILNGTPCRIKVDKNGTITALDTIGDKADYVSRDRTMRVYVNAVMDGFNA
-1040 VSGIDAALSALNK
+1040 GIDAINR

-1082 AEENRAYSQD
+1082 AEENRLYSD
-1092 PGIDYGK
+1092 RSGEGVAKNATIIIEIGGREIRREIVSMVSDDFGK
-1099 MEKCMR
+1099 EARRK
-1105 SAVREL
+1105 
-1111 TLSIGSREFGR
+1111 GYY
-1122 MIDNRLRE
+1122 
-1130 RGILP
+1130 

>member
-1 MASGGVSGGIKL
+1 MAAERASGGIKL

-32 QAKKAGKDAAEEI
+32 QAKKVGKDAAEEI

-62 GNILTVGVTTPLL
+62 GDILTVGVTTPVL
-75 AAGTAVGKFAIDAE
+75 AAGAAVGKFAIDAE

-104 ETEQLQ
+104 ETERLQ

-142 KDWTE
+142 KDWTD

-281 KFAAGGDTAKAA
+281 KFATGGDTAKAA
-293 FQETLDGLESIE
+293 FQETLEGLASIE

-414 TFGALAAVAGPVIK
+414 TFGALAAAAGPVIK

-433 ISVYTKLSSVMAG
+433 ISVYTKLSSVLGGASKALGVFGSSQAAVAAAAG
-446 AKKASDTL
+446 TTSTAVGASG
-454 STSQSA
+454 
-460 LTGKMTGLLGTCGPL
+460 LTGTLTGLLGTCAPV
-475 AGGLALGA
+475 AGGIALVGA
-483 TAVIGL
+483 GIY
-489 GKAIEKARK
+489 AIHEQGELMNSTVLKSREEMSWLEKVF
-498 DAEKADLEEHFGDIV
+498 ADLSG
-513 LSAEEVEDIA
+513 
-523 ERLTTNEW
+523 TTKY
-531 TMRIDAVID
+531 TR
-540 AKEKLEELE
+540 EELE
-549 TSIQESIETINKA
+549 E
-562 EWKVGIGL
+562 
-570 ELTDS
+570 
-575 ERKEYQQSVTD
+575 
-586 YISGVQD
+586 
-593 YINQQRYT
+593 
-601 ASLAVDAVFEPGS
+601 
-614 DINAQYQ
+614 
-621 QSLDSFYNELSGEF
+621 
-635 TSLGEELAELSNQA
+635 
-649 WEDNFLSEDELN
+649 
-661 AIGEKRAEI
+661 
-670 QKKLDEISQA
+670 
-680 EYDLELDSIRADT
+680 
-693 TKNGLTADSFQNLQE
+693 
-708 SLSEKLDEREA
+708 
-719 ELEDTKR
+719 
-726 ELLLPYQVQ
+726 
-735 YNNGEISLEEFDAKK
+735 
-750 KEVDQY
+750 
-756 CQQQFG
+756 
-762 DIVLDAVNIETGEIR
+762 
-777 NAYADEINDSMGNF
+777 MGF
-791 YDSLQE
+791 
-797 DITEAG
+797 
-803 NGAVA
+803 V
-808 SWDEMV
+808 
-814 ATFSKS
+814 
-820 IQYSDSVLS
+820 
-829 AEAQSNVRNLL
+829 
-840 KNMEP
+840 
-845 EKARLE
+845 
-851 ELAKSYKDAGKMV
+851 YKDFS
-864 PESVSQGLMDIYQ
+864 E
-877 LEAVTGNTEHIYEL
+877 N
-891 MASRIAESPEYQQA
+891 
-905 IANAAE
+905 
-911 SGLGIPEELASALES
+911 
-926 NYGLVYNAST
+926 
-936 GMFEQVADGAADSSG
+936 
-951 TVQSAMTGVVDDA
+951 
-964 GAAANNRIGEISP
+964 ISP
-977 EFQRALENMGKG
+977 EFQEAVEKSAEDVQNLSIFMQEIGFDGVITEEESAEFNSRIEQACDEAIATIQAKKEEMNSGLAELFVADDGIIDEGEQQLLDYWDQNYDTSTSRITEIKSEINAIEQQAFEEKRALNDKEIEEIENYYAEVRR
-989 GIAGME
+989 IELESLAGNEEEMLYAKNE
-995 AVVKASKLDSP
+995 FTLRAKNMDLESASELLQEKAKIREDEILQIQASYNTQIDMQKAALDDMT
-1006 GMKTP
+1006 G
-1011 DWTSEA
+1011 EA
-1017 RKGRNNMQGVL
+1017 RANAEKQIADLEADRDRKVQEQQGL
-1028 DNNPLSVTVNAA
+1028 YDDYIEIIRENNPKMLDEINKFNGELLTESDKTSQDILADMQDRYANLSYITQSGMYYVYDTVAKENKNIVVNYDEATGEIVGIYDTTSNEVGGYTADMAQAARDMANDSDLAFSFLEGSLDMVVIKARDGSEQVVDSCGRVVGGLEDVTYAADGTRTAIVNVNGVPVRIRVDKDGTITALDTIGDKADYVSRDRYMSVYVNAVMDGFNA
-1040 VSGIDAALSALNK
+1040 GIDAINR

-1082 AEENRAYSQD
+1082 AEENRLYSD
-1092 PGIDYGK
+1092 RSGEGVAKNATIIIEIGGREIRREIVSMVSDDFGK
-1099 MEKCMR
+1099 EARRK
-1105 SAVREL
+1105 
-1111 TLSIGSREFGR
+1111 GYY
-1122 MIDNRLRE
+1122 
-1130 RGILP
+1130 